1 MLGDRLGILLGTAL
15 MMSLFVEGLLLGT
28 VLGTLLGALLGT
40 LLGALLVVGLDAG
53 NPVRV
58 TCTFASLLTNEVKVT
73 VRVCPVTPSKLL
85 IVYEFP
91 DKRDTSAME
100 IFVSTDVS
108 LDTMRTAFAP
118 SCVPALI
125 PVARL

>member
-1 MLGDRLGILLGTAL
+1 
-15 MMSLFVEGLLLGT
+15 MMFVFVEGLLLGAI
-28 VLGTLLGALLGT
+28 LGTLLGALLGT
-40 LLGALLVVGLDAG
+40 LLGALVVGLDAG

-85 IVYEFP
+85 IVYELP

-100 IFVSTDVS
+100 IFVSTEVS